1 MLVWAKNRICMD
13 GQVCHALCF
22 CYLSQREFDEN
33 EVDPYQ
39 GQQDKR
45 PEPEAMDLPE
55 ELDLDQGDKDGE
67 DNDDGDEG
75 EGEGEACCLNYSFT
89 NTVEKHAC
97 FIISDVLCDAQFWL

>member
-1 MLVWAKNRICMD
+1 MD

-97 FIISDVLCDAQFWL
+97 FIISDVLCDAQFWLQTGSL